1 MKNMKMNKPL
11 VLGISLILLALVI
24 FAVMKKT
31 SSGYENLSSW
41 DIEGS
46 SDGGGGG
53 GGSSWKLY
61 GSDKCGWTTKQ
72 KKEMDSKNVSYTF
85 VDCDKESCD
94 GITSF
99 PTLKNS
105 DGTVKVGFTPM

>member
-11 VLGISLILLALVI
+11 ILGISLFLLALVI
-24 FAVMKKT
+24 FACMNKT
-31 SSGYENLSSW
+31 SSGYESFPI
-41 DIEGS
+41 D
-46 SDGGGGG
+46 DGGAAAP
-53 GGSSWKLY
+53 WKLY

-72 KKEMDSKNVSYTF
+72 KKEMDSKNVPYTF